1 MPPNSTY
8 WIEQCQRLAEK
19 LSALTDGSAKFFVN
33 GLYQQYTVSQDQDV
47 INGAIAQTS
56 HFLMWIWHY
65 QDKILQL
72 ASVGPEFELA
82 NTIEKDVSKIN
93 LWLEELLCSV
103 MGDFDEAVATY
114 KLCGFMFQLK

>member
-1 MPPNSTY
+1 MQ
-8 WIEQCQRLAEK
+8 IQ
-19 LSALTDGSAKFFVN
+19 
-33 GLYQQYTVSQDQDV
+33 
-47 INGAIAQTS
+47 
-56 HFLMWIWHY
+56 HY

-82 NTIEKDVSKIN
+82 PTIEKDVSKIN

-103 MGDFDEAVATY
+103 MGDFDKAVATY